1 MTVQVCLLDFPWVL
15 DYILATRFNCS
26 LRQIRHAV
34 CSIVLTLRT
43 ILSAAVELGILVSQD
58 SDSDGAVSAKP
69 FIDNMIHVIRECLKN
84 FPLCLDS
91 EFFHSFLEPLPSHLR
106 FLCGNFHPL
115 THMQFEDSAKQKA
128 FEAQTKAITQALS
141 ELPSQCSN
149 LELHMSS
156 QEPVLKQIQLI
167 KEHLRAPLWM
177 LMHDFRSL
185 QGEEKLLVEDVR
197 QAVRA
202 TAELQARE
210 TGELPSWPQVLG
222 DTLLLLLPLWKLSA
236 LAVAKGQEALTHFV
250 AGPPLGANLGA
261 QRLLRRLI
269 EVLLSEKADFMDIAL
284 WFAAEPSSA
293 ALLTSGEAVHF
304 LLPEAANDDEF
315 ASFRKEGLM
324 RTQDN
329 LAYLQGHLLRLPK
342 HLRVHVSAYWRKAVE
357 EVHLYLQLYLRVIE
371 AFLEV
376 QKEAGAYDGMPK
388 HTLSAMSYAL
398 SKATADTACKLQGK
412 LRLEMPK
419 KSKASK
425 NATGAYRVKLRVPF
439 EQRLVRYASAG
450 CKGPVMDGFRTVEEP
465 AYLSIKEENIAPFTL
480 PVEAFTFEP
489 EPDMVVSHFK
499 NGDTERKIYC
509 NIELSEEEKASV
521 KALQETAKAQG
532 LEFFPSIAIMAGRF
546 LSRARGDPHK
556 AIKLMLATQE
566 WKAEYFKAGPVS
578 DHQVIDDLKYG
589 VVYFCGRDYG
599 MRPTIVCRANRIP
612 DEWYKDKAAGI
623 ERLIRVLIF
632 SMEYMVRYMVVP
644 GKIENNCLVVD
655 LKGLGISGVPIS
667 ALSKI
672 YSVMSHHYI
681 GRVFRFYVVNM
692 SSGLST
698 IAGWVKGLLTDRQKQ
713 KLQLLD
719 NLDDLKKDFANH
731 QLEEDL
737 GGTRPLIKTFFPFP
751 LQGPPFD
758 KGSTESC
765 TAKPLEGTHKLLTT
779 MGARGRIWDPTKT
792 KEENAALEYAPEAY
806 DFFVQNELPVPPDCQ
821 KQHEAA
827 KQAEE
832 EAKRAAAESPSG
844 ITNSDMK
851 ASNDG
856 ANPDML
862 TAPGALPDEEE
873 DDDEEEEEEACSP
886 DSLAAAVIYI
896 GSSFRSPECDRSAG
910 HHRPGSSSYQA

>member
-1 MTVQVCLLDFPWVL
+1 
-15 DYILATRFNCS
+15 
-26 LRQIRHAV
+26 
-34 CSIVLTLRT
+34 
-43 ILSAAVELGILVSQD
+43 
-58 SDSDGAVSAKP
+58 
-69 FIDNMIHVIRECLKN
+69 
-84 FPLCLDS
+84 
-91 EFFHSFLEPLPSHLR
+91 
-106 FLCGNFHPL
+106 
-115 THMQFEDSAKQKA
+115 
-128 FEAQTKAITQALS
+128 
-141 ELPSQCSN
+141 
-149 LELHMSS
+149 
-156 QEPVLKQIQLI
+156 
-167 KEHLRAPLWM
+167 
-177 LMHDFRSL
+177 
-185 QGEEKLLVEDVR
+185 
-197 QAVRA
+197 
-202 TAELQARE
+202 
-210 TGELPSWPQVLG
+210 
-222 DTLLLLLPLWKLSA
+222 
-236 LAVAKGQEALTHFV
+236 
-250 AGPPLGANLGA
+250 
-261 QRLLRRLI
+261 
-269 EVLLSEKADFMDIAL
+269 
-284 WFAAEPSSA
+284 
-293 ALLTSGEAVHF
+293 
-304 LLPEAANDDEF
+304 
-315 ASFRKEGLM
+315 
-324 RTQDN
+324 
-329 LAYLQGHLLRLPK
+329 
-342 HLRVHVSAYWRKAVE
+342 
-357 EVHLYLQLYLRVIE
+357 
-371 AFLEV
+371 
-376 QKEAGAYDGMPK
+376 
-388 HTLSAMSYAL
+388 
-398 SKATADTACKLQGK
+398 
-412 LRLEMPK
+412 MPK

-425 NATGAYRVKLRVPF
+425 NTTGGLK
-439 EQRLVRYASAG
+439 
-450 CKGPVMDGFRTVEEP
+450 KGPVMDGFRTVEEP

-566 WKAEYFKAGPVS
+566 WKADYFKDGPVA

-719 NLDDLKKDFANH
+719 NLDDLKKDFASH

-737 GGTRPLIKTFFPFP
+737 GGTRPVIKTFFPFP
-751 LQGPPFD
+751 LQGPPFE
-758 KGSTESC
+758 KGSTESS
-765 TAKPLEGTHKLLTT
+765 TAKPLEGTHKLLTA

-792 KEENAALEYAPEAY
+792 KEENASLEYAPEAY
-806 DFFVQNELPVPPDCQ
+806 DFFVQNEIPVPPDCQ

-873 DDDEEEEEEACSP
+873 DDDEEEEEEDIIVQDPAAIKPRGLFSCSP
-886 DSLAAAVIYI
+886 CWCGNS
-896 GSSFRSPECDRSAG
+896 
-910 HHRPGSSSYQA
+910 